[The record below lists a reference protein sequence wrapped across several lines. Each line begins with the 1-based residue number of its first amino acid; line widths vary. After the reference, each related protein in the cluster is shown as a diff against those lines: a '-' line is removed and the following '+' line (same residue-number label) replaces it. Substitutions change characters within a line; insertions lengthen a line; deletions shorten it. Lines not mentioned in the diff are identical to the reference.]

1 MDGQTKQKR
10 RLIVKKRL
18 SAGLKL
24 EGLGIPHSDE
34 TIRGFQQNLIQKIYK
49 KGLHTLTASLPSILL
64 GLLDR
69 AINQH

>member
-10 RLIVKKRL
+10 RLLVKKRL

-24 EGLGIPHSDE
+24 GGLGIPHSEE
-34 TIRGFQQNLIQKIYK
+34 TIQGFQQNLIQKIYK
-49 KGLHTLTASLPSILL
+49 NGLHTPTASLLSILL

-69 AINQH
+69 AINHH